1 MTETK
6 TQKITWPVEEMPHEL
21 QAMNEQARTIYFDLL
36 RFSSE
41 KRASEMYIRL
51 RGVDTET
58 FWRVFNECWNICDDT
73 WLIRTWWSDVLRYH
87 SRVAPAR
94 RFMVRSEDKALF
106 DCLPARIEIFRGCN
120 VNRVRG
126 LSWTTKRKIAEG
138 FAHGHRGIRV
148 EEPVV
153 ATAIIPREA
162 VFTAIDNREESEL
175 VVNPR
180 RLAKLTY
187 TPYIS

>member
-1 MTETK
+1 MNELNQK
-6 TQKITWPVEEMPHEL
+6 TNWPIEEMPPVL
-21 QAMNEQARTIYFDLL
+21 QAMNEKGRSIFFKLG
-36 RFSSE
+36 RVSSE
-41 KRASEMYIRL
+41 KRALEMYMLL

-73 WLIRTWWSDVLRYH
+73 WLVRTWLLDDLRHH
-87 SRVAPAR
+87 SRFAPAR
-94 RFMVRSEDKALF
+94 RFLVHDEDKALF

-138 FAHGHRGIRV
+138 FAHGHRGIRL

-153 ATAIIPREA
+153 ATAILPKEA
-162 VFTAIDNREESEL
+162 VFTAIDNRQESEL
-175 VVNPR
+175 VIDPR
-180 RLAKLTY
+180 RLAKLAY
-187 TPYIS
+187 SPYVG